1 MQAAVVHQWGGPEQ
15 LVLETV
21 ADPTPSPDH
30 AVVELKASAV
40 NWHDILVRRS
50 GRGFP
55 LPRILGIDGA
65 GIRRDT
71 GEEVLIYPGLNWGT
85 NPAAPSAQFS
95 ILGDETDGTYAEL
108 VCVPTANLFPKPRHL
123 GWEEAAALP
132 VGALTAYRAIVTRA
146 GLRPGETVLVLGAG
160 SGVSTFS
167 IMIAA
172 TLGGTVLVTS
182 SSTDKIERVRGLG
195 ATDGVL
201 YTDPHW
207 PQQILDTTGGGVDVV
222 VDGVGANLDQ
232 SLSCL
237 KPGGRVVVFGATAG
251 TVGNIDIPSLYFG
264 QHTILGSTLGTRDEF
279 GRMLS
284 LFETHRLHPVID
296 SVRPLTDVRAAHE
309 RIESRAHFGK
319 LVLSID

>member
-1 MQAAVVHQWGGPEQ
+1 MYAAVVQRWGGPEQ
-15 LVLETV
+15 LVLENV
-21 ADPTPSPDH
+21 ADPAPRPGH
-30 AVVELKASAV
+30 AVVELHASAV

-71 GEEVLIYPGLNWGT
+71 GEEVVIYPGLDWGS
-85 NPAAPSAQFS
+85 NPAAPAARFS

-108 VCVPTANLFPKPRHL
+108 VSVPVANLFPKPRHL
-123 GWEEAAALP
+123 GWEETAALP
-132 VGALTAYRAIVTRA
+132 VGAVTAYRAIVTRA
-146 GLRPGETVLVLGAG
+146 GLRPGETVLVLGAS

-172 TLGGTVLVTS
+172 ALGATVLVTS
-182 SSTDKIERVRGLG
+182 STADKLERVRDLG

-201 YTDPHW
+201 YTDADW
-207 PQQILDTTGGGVDVV
+207 PQQIFDTTSGGVDVV
-222 VDGVGANLDQ
+222 IDGVGANLGQ

-251 TVGNIDIPSLYFG
+251 TVGSVDIPALYFG
-264 QHTILGSTLGTRDEF
+264 QHTILGSTLGTGEEF

-284 LFETHRLHPVID
+284 LVDAHRLRPVID
-296 SVRPLTDVRAAHE
+296 SVRPLSEIRAAHE
-309 RIESRAHFGK
+309 RIESRSHFGK
-319 LVLSID
+319 LVLTTA